1 MKKEGCTF
9 MLEQVLYKRMRG
21 TGCESASF
29 MTSLRHAKNAATHK
43 SGEDNLTSLC
53 FISIPGQNTV

>member
-1 MKKEGCTF
+1 